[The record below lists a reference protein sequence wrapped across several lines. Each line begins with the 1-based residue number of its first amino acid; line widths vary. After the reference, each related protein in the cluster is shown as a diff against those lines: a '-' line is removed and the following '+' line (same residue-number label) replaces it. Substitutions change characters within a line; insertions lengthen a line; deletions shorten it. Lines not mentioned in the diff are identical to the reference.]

1 MLSSVFFVVV
11 SFLIIFFNEFC
22 DIVSTDLVFFI
33 IINTILLFLYV
44 HLLELLLLSDLFLAL
59 ISQKVDPEQDL
70 QRLV

>member
-22 DIVSTDLVFFI
+22 DIVSANLGFFI

>member
-22 DIVSTDLVFFI
+22 DIVSTDLVLFI
-33 IINTILLFLYV
+33 IINTILYFLYV